1 MRASLFPLPLVHVP
15 RAPST
20 SRGAGAA
27 QRRDRAVSRRAN
39 EVVRGLNW
47 LAGHRAADA
56 HERASVVQSLAR
68 IHEETQERIW
78 QAVARRDPQELPGT
92 LEEAVAALLKGRSVY
107 ADGADPASLAYYG
120 AGPVSLPDSTE
131 GSPYLDNVVDAEG
144 RHYLWD
150 VQCMLRSDD
159 DVAAEEA
166 SNGPITP

>member
-1 MRASLFPLPLVHVP
+1 MSAGAADGGAAAPTPGGLTRASLCPLPLVHVP

-20 SRGAGAA
+20 SRGARAA
-27 QRRDRAVSRRAN
+27 QRWDRAVSRRAN

-92 LEEAVAALLKGRSVY
+92 LEGT
-107 ADGADPASLAYYG
+107 G
-120 AGPVSLPDSTE
+120 
-131 GSPYLDNVVDAEG
+131 VDQVLNYVL
-144 RHYLWD
+144 H
-150 VQCMLRSDD
+150 V
-159 DVAAEEA
+159 
-166 SNGPITP
+166 